1 MTDHTPSQATEPTV
15 TAPTQAVDTIVDRRR
30 PSLFIQAALVMAIVA
45 LCIVAWQWIA
55 TRHTV
60 KRLEQDLTQK
70 LAEFNGINQ
79 QSLALARNA
88 DDRSSS
94 AIARSSLLEQ
104 KLAESLDQQEAL
116 QTLYSELANN
126 QEERV
131 ISEVEQLLIIANQQ
145 LQLAGNIKPAL
156 LALQTADTRLQNLD
170 APMALQLRKVLGGDI
185 QRLQSLPLVDLVG
198 MSLKL
203 ENLTGNIDS
212 LPLVSDRHPKEKTA
226 LAPQFS
232 SSPWRHLVEEVW
244 QDIKGMIRL
253 ERIDRPEPP
262 LLAPDQTFFLRENI
276 KLHLLTARIALL
288 QRDEATY
295 KSDLQSAEK
304 WLRGNFDLREPETQ
318 SALATL
324 HQLSADSIVIQLPD
338 ISESL
343 GLVSKYKLT
352 LERSDNV
359 STDAGTGA
367 AADRSKA
374 TAKPVSKSQPSAE
387 RKAP

>member
-1 MTDHTPSQATEPTV
+1 MTDHTPSQATEPTA

-156 LALQTADTRLQNLD
+156 LALQTAATRLQNLD

-359 STDAGTGA
+359 STDTGA
-367 AADRSKA
+367 AADSSKA
-374 TAKPVSKSQPSAE
+374 AAKPGSKSQPSAE